1 MSDRKLIYI
10 FQDVLSIKNTTMN
23 IFFCSSSLLGKILR
37 INVDETEV
45 VDDHLLFYSIPANN
59 PFIGNTS
66 WRSEIFALGARNM
79 WRCSVDKGM

>member
-1 MSDRKLIYI
+1 M
-10 FQDVLSIKNTTMN
+10 FLSVKKSSINI

-45 VDDHLLFYSIPANN
+45 VDDHLLFYSIPNDN
-59 PFIGNTS
+59 PFVGNAS